1 REAPRELARPGVPP
15 KADAR
20 RAPQVEAPPRGQHA
34 GHEQHLEHPVVD
46 AREGEGTADDGRRA
60 PRHPRARE
68 RGHRQNGGDEAEEPE
83 RPHSGGVLG
92 VEAHV
97 GDRQVGGE
105 DAPLAAPEVQVE
117 HDRELAR
124 PHAPPRPR
132 ERPRERPPAPPA
144 RRSTVSLVLVS
155 PSTVIAFSVGATASR
170 SVRRA
175 AAAATRASV
184 TTNTRSVAMSGAIMP
199 PPLPSAATVTG
210 RPPRR
215 RRRTAV

>member
-1 REAPRELARPGVPP
+1 
-15 KADAR
+15 
-20 RAPQVEAPPRGQHA
+20 
-34 GHEQHLEHPVVD
+34 
-46 AREGEGTADDGRRA
+46 
-60 PRHPRARE
+60 
-68 RGHRQNGGDEAEEPE
+68 
-83 RPHSGGVLG
+83 GVLG

-132 ERPRERPPAPPA
+132 ERPRERPPAPRGRHAADRHVDPRLIDRHARVPGRHPAATVRLPAAPPA

-215 RRRTAV
+215 RRRTAVFGNASVVVIAWAAAGRPSGESA